1 MKKII
6 LIITILLI
14 ITKWCQSQTVDTTVW
29 EFQTSGTSELFTKMT
44 NKISYY
50 GKSAY
55 TIIMPIYI
63 YGSSLDT
70 SIWELQSNQ
79 IDYKYNYVLNKV
91 EWYGKNPY
99 TVKAILIYAVN
110 SSSFDADSLFSYLDT
125 TRIAFYDKDGTF
137 RGVITFD
144 GNVIMSKA
152 YIDTLISHYIDSL
165 QSTTWYN
172 ALGEKVAE
180 INVANDTVAIF
191 KTLKFGAGYGGTLI
205 NSDSVSAPKFVTD
218 SIGSNSPLHILSDSV
233 IVNNLYADTLKTAV
247 LIMNGTEF
255 VIGTFVGGVMYD
267 RWIVENAGHLIPAT
281 TSTYDIGNDDY
292 KVKKIYAD
300 TVKGT
305 DIEATTITATNLKT
319 ANVIGTTAWR
329 DTNSFD
335 NQAES
340 DTVTVSGASAS
351 DLYWVQTMGQTV
363 NTADY
368 CVVEPTAT
376 GFIVR
381 RSASGTA
388 NLRYSW
394 MRIK

>member
-1 MKKII
+1 MKKVFLI
-6 LIITILLI
+6 LILILTAGLSY
-14 ITKWCQSQTVDTTVW
+14 SQIDTSVW
-29 EFQTSGTSELFTKMT
+29 GFRQDNVIGKYTHIY
-44 NKISYY
+44 NKTAFMGI
-50 GKSAY
+50 GANQFLV
-55 TIIMPIYI
+55 PIYLVND
-63 YGSSLDT
+63 GSIDT
-70 SIWELQSNQ
+70 SIWQFYFNTVNGKYDYVSNK
-79 IDYKYNYVLNKV
+79 I
-91 EWYGKNPY
+91 EWLGLPAYS
-99 TVKAILIYAVN
+99 VKANLLEPVN
-110 SSSFDADSLFSYLDT
+110 AIGGSSFNTDSLWKYLTGEVAFLDSINTFSKLNIFSEI
-125 TRIAFYDKDGTF
+125 RVNKAF
-137 RGVITFD
+137 
-144 GNVIMSKA
+144 
-152 YIDTLISHYIDSL
+152 IDTLFSHYIDSL
-165 QSTTWYN
+165 KSSYWYN
-172 ALGEKVAE
+172 GSGDVVAY
-180 INVANDTVAIF
+180 IDVTKDTIAFFTV
-191 KTLKFGAGYGGTLI
+191 LKFGAGYGGTLI

-218 SIGSNSPLHILSDSV
+218 SIGSNSPLHILSDSI
-233 IVNNLYADTLKTAV
+233 IVNNLYADTTKTAV

-281 TSTYDIGNDDY
+281 DKGFNFGSADY
-292 KVKKIYAD
+292 MVNRSW
-300 TVKGT
+300 T
-305 DIEATTITATNLKT
+305 DSVEATTITTTNLKT

-381 RSASGTA
+381 RSGSGTA
-388 NLRYSW
+388 NLKYSW